1 MRRYGH
7 VGQTWWA
14 RGQLAGSAFELGR
27 WDEALEHAEAVLAYV
42 EAGTPHYFESGSR
55 FSRTAIAYARGD
67 DSTFAEDID
76 RSLQLAEKATDPQA
90 TAPVVAGAAGLR
102 VWAGDLPGARTL
114 LDSALETARST
125 GLGIKLIEYDVALV
139 AAMLDL
145 DREQLGVPPVAPL
158 NARSRAAAALYE
170 HDLLGAADALAE
182 LGAASHEAYLRLRA
196 GERLLGEGRVEEG
209 VDQLEQALAFYR
221 GVRATRFIAEAES
234 LLAGA
239 RRQSA

>member
-1 MRRYGH
+1 M
-7 VGQTWWA
+7 
-14 RGQLAGSAFELGR
+14 
-27 WDEALEHAEAVLAYV
+27 
-42 EAGTPHYFESGSR
+42 
-55 FSRTAIAYARGD
+55 
-67 DSTFAEDID
+67 
-76 RSLQLAEKATDPQA
+76 
-90 TAPVVAGAAGLR
+90 
-102 VWAGDLPGARTL
+102 
-114 LDSALETARST
+114 
-125 GLGIKLIEYDVALV
+125 ALV

-158 NARSRAAAALYE
+158 DTPRSRAAAALYE

-209 VDQLEQALAFYR
+209 VDQLERALAFYR